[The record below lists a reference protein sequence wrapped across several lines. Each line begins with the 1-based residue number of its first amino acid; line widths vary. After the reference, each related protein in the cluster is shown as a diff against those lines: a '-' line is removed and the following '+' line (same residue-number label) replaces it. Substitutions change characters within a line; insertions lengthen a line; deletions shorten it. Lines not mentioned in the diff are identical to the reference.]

1 MSTPALAPRPK
12 GTSPGL
18 HPGHPTAVEGCRPA
32 SRGLSLTLVTCDNG
46 RSPDHISG
54 APSLTVDSRAKGNP
68 SAPGWAEGS
77 HAHRQR
83 LRHTVG
89 NVSTLDLTIDSE
101 AATAPF
107 EQLRTQIA
115 AAVAEGRL
123 DAGTR
128 LPTVRALAADLGL
141 AANTVARAYRELE
154 ADSVIATHGRRGT
167 FVRSEV
173 VDEPTQHSSAAD
185 AARAAAS
192 DYVHSVRR
200 LGLSSPEALRLVE
213 NAWNKGELTATR

>member
-1 MSTPALAPRPK
+1 MSTLK
-12 GTSPGL
+12 
-18 HPGHPTAVEGCRPA
+18 
-32 SRGLSLTLVTCDNG
+32 
-46 RSPDHISG
+46 
-54 APSLTVDSRAKGNP
+54 
-68 SAPGWAEGS
+68 
-77 HAHRQR
+77 
-83 LRHTVG
+83 
-89 NVSTLDLTIDSE
+89 LTIDSDS
-101 AATAPF
+101 ATAPF
-107 EQLRTQIA
+107 EQVRSQIA

-128 LPTVRALAADLGL
+128 LPTVRRLASYLGL

-173 VDEPTQHSSAAD
+173 VDGPTAHSSPAV
-185 AARAAAS
+185 AARAAAA

-213 NAWNKGELTATR
+213 NAWNKGELTASR

>member
-1 MSTPALAPRPK
+1 MSTPALAPRPG

-32 SRGLSLTLVTCDNG
+32 SRGLSLTLVTYGNG
-46 RSPDHISG
+46 RSRDHILGGPSLNLDSG
-54 APSLTVDSRAKGNP
+54 AAVSLIRGALGPT
-68 SAPGWAEGS
+68 GS
-77 HAHRQR
+77 HRIDR
-83 LRHTVG
+83 SGTVPAYRG
-89 NVSTLDLTIDSE
+89 TVSTLQLTIDPK

-107 EQLRTQIA
+107 EQVRTQIA

-128 LPTVRALAADLGL
+128 LPTVRQLAADLGL

-154 ADSVIATHGRRGT
+154 ADSVIATHGRGGT

-173 VDEPTQHSSAAD
+173 VDEPTTHSSAAD
-185 AARAAAS
+185 AARVAAN

-200 LGLSSPEALRLVE
+200 LGLSAPEALRLVE
-213 NAWNKGELTATR
+213 NAWNKS